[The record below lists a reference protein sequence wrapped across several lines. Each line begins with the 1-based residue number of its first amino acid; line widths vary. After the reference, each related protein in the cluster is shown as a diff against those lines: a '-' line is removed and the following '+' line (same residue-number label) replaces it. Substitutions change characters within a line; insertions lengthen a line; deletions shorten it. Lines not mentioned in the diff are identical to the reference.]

1 MSETLS
7 RRAVLTGA
15 VRGTLPEEET
25 FDVVVV
31 GSGAAGLAAALEA
44 RKAGAEVIVLEKMG
58 SIGGNSVIS
67 QGLAAVPGTPQQS
80 EAGIGDNPE
89 LMFNDLMKVTLR
101 CSRKTP
107 LPPGSGQSMS
117 SAFTGAG
124 AWNTTTATR
133 SGAAWRLPIRVRAL

>member
-67 QGLAAVPGTPQQS
+67 QGLAAVPAPRSKAKPASETTPNS
-80 EAGIGDNPE
+80 CST
-89 LMFNDLMKVTLR
+89 TL
-101 CSRKTP
+101 
-107 LPPGSGQSMS
+107 
-117 SAFTGAG
+117 
-124 AWNTTTATR
+124 
-133 SGAAWRLPIRVRAL
+133 

>member
-44 RKAGAEVIVLEKMG
+44 RKAGAEVIVLEKWAV
-58 SIGGNSVIS
+58 S
-67 QGLAAVPGTPQQS
+67 AATP
-80 EAGIGDNPE
+80 
-89 LMFNDLMKVTLR
+89 
-101 CSRKTP
+101 
-107 LPPGSGQSMS
+107 S
-117 SAFTGAG
+117 S
-124 AWNTTTATR
+124 
-133 SGAAWRLPIRVRAL
+133 VRALRPSPAPRSKAKPASETTPNSCSTTL

>member
-31 GSGAAGLAAALEA
+31 GSGAAGLAA
-44 RKAGAEVIVLEKMG
+44 
-58 SIGGNSVIS
+58 
-67 QGLAAVPGTPQQS
+67 VPGTPQQS

-89 LMFNDLMKVTLR
+89 LMFNDLIKVTEFPAG
-101 CSRKTP
+101 S
-107 LPPGSGQSMS
+107 PGLEPREECGLSKL
-117 SAFTGAG
+117 F
-124 AWNTTTATR
+124 
-133 SGAAWRLPIRVRAL
+133 